1 MLLSSA
7 PAARTQ
13 GGAAAEPAAVDAGAA
28 AAAAIAASW
37 SAHANPGAEQPVV
50 NGNPGVHGA
59 EAAAGGNP
67 GHGDHSN
74 PGAHPWLS
82 KFAWH

>member
-28 AAAAIAASW
+28 AAAAIAASLVA
-37 SAHANPGAEQPVV
+37 AHANPGAEQPVV

-74 PGAHPWLS
+74 PGAHPWL
-82 KFAWH
+82 